1 MNLPVE
7 ALQSIQC
14 ETYRLFQILYNKQG
28 RDYQCRVYLMLCFYK
43 SCLNIAAPL
52 SKCTVVGEKSMSLCL
67 FFRRRQKSEIY
78 RRRRRFTKILL
89 YRGVL
94 SFQVNACTHSAAAII
109 KALRRLRLGFSQTPD
124 LVPNDCHIFGSLKK
138 PCVDKDLPVTIKLM
152 RCL

>member
-14 ETYRLFQILYNKQG
+14 ETYRLFQILYNKHG

-43 SCLNIAAPL
+43 SCL
-52 SKCTVVGEKSMSLCL
+52 VVGEKSMSLCL